1 MSAMEVSEHIAAL
14 QRDGELLAAAAQE
27 AGLTSAVPSCP
38 RWQVRDLLRHI
49 GYVHRWAAGY
59 VVERR
64 KERMPD
70 RPGEPELLAGGPP
83 DADLLDWY
91 RAGHAAL
98 VSALTEADPGLVCYY
113 FLDAPSPRAFWA
125 RRQAHETAIHR
136 VDAELAAGGPPT
148 PAGPGFGADGVDEL
162 IMGFFGRDA
171 DQLTDAQ
178 RAGGRR
184 TLQVVADDAGGAGSP
199 AGAGGAWH
207 LELAQD
213 GRLACAV
220 QRGTVQAGTVQGG
233 TVQGGTVQGGT
244 VQAGTGAADCTL
256 TGPAAGLY
264 LLLWNRADPA
274 AASVAVSGDASV
286 LTAWQEG
293 MRVTWE

>member
-1 MSAMEVSEHIAAL
+1 MEVSEHLSAL
-14 QRDGELLAAAAQE
+14 QRDGELLATAAQQ
-27 AGLTSAVPSCP
+27 AGLMSAVPSCP
-38 RWQVRDLLRHI
+38 PWQVRDLLRHI

-59 VVERR
+59 VVEQR

-70 RPGEPELLAGGPP
+70 RPGETELLAGGPQ
-83 DADLLDWY
+83 DAGLLDWY

-98 VSALTEADPGLVCYY
+98 VSALTEADPDLACYY

-125 RRQAHETAIHR
+125 RRQAHETAMHR
-136 VDAELAAGGPPT
+136 VDAELAAGRQPT
-148 PAGPGFGADGVDEL
+148 PVGAQFGADGLDEL

-171 DQLTDAQ
+171 EQLADAQ

-184 TLQVVADDAGGAGSP
+184 TLQVVANDAGGYGGSSP
-199 AGAGGAWH
+199 RASTDTGGAWH
-207 LELAQD
+207 LELTRD

-220 QRGTVQAGTVQGG
+220 QRGTVQG
-233 TVQGGTVQGGT
+233 
-244 VQAGTGAADCTL
+244 GTGAADCTL

-286 LTAWQEG
+286 LAAWQQE
-293 MRVTWE
+293 MHVTWE

>member
-1 MSAMEVSEHIAAL
+1 MEVSEHVAAL
-14 QRDGELLAAAAQE
+14 QQDGELLATAANQ
-27 AGLTSAVPSCP
+27 AGLMSAVPSCP
-38 RWQVRDLLRHI
+38 PWQVRDLLRHI

-59 VVERR
+59 VVEQR

-70 RPGEPELLAGGPP
+70 RPGETEVLAGGPQ
-83 DADLLDWY
+83 DAGLLDWY

-98 VSALTEADPGLVCYY
+98 VTALTEADPDLACYY

-136 VDAELAAGGPPT
+136 IDAELAAGAQPT
-148 PAGPGFGADGVDEL
+148 PVAAQFGTDGLDEL
-162 IMGFFGRDA
+162 IMGFFGRDGE
-171 DQLTDAQ
+171 QLTDAQ

-184 TLQVVADDAGGAGSP
+184 TLQVVADDT
-199 AGAGGAWH
+199 GGAWH
-207 LELAQD
+207 VELTGD
-213 GRLACAV
+213 GTLAVAV
-220 QRGTVQAGTVQGG
+220 QRGTVQG
-233 TVQGGTVQGGT
+233 
-244 VQAGTGAADCTL
+244 GTGAADCTL

-286 LTAWQEG
+286 LAAWQQE
-293 MRVTWE
+293 MHVTWE

>member
-14 QRDGELLAAAAQE
+14 ERNGELLAAAAHQ

-38 RWQVRDLLRHI
+38 AWHVRDLLRHI

-59 VVERR
+59 VVEQR

-70 RPGEPELLAGGPP
+70 RPGEPELLRSGPADGG
-83 DADLLDWY
+83 LLDWY

-98 VSALTEADPGLVCYY
+98 VTALAEADPDLVCYY

-125 RRQAHETAIHR
+125 RRQAHETAMHR
-136 VDAELAAGGPPT
+136 VDAELAAGGQA
-148 PAGPGFGADGVDEL
+148 PAPETAQFAADGVDEL
-162 IMGFFGRDA
+162 VMGFFGRDA
-171 DQLTDAQ
+171 EHLTDAQ

-184 TLQVVADDAGGAGSP
+184 RLQVVADDTGD
-199 AGAGGAWH
+199 AWH

-213 GRLACAV
+213 GTLAFAV
-220 QRGTVQAGTVQGG
+220 QRGTVQR
-233 TVQGGTVQGGT
+233 
-244 VQAGTGAADCTL
+244 GTGAADCTL

-264 LLLWNRADPA
+264 LLLWNRAGPA
-274 AASVAVSGDASV
+274 AANVAVGGDASV
-286 LTAWQEG
+286 LAAWQHG